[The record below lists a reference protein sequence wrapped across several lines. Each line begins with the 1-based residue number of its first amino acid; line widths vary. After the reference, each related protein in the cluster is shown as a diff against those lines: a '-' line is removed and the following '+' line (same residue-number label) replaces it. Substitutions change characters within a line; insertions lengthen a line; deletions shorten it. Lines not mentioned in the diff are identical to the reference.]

1 MSGGHFNGA
10 QFYLRDIADSID
22 TVIFEWEKSGI
33 LEGFSEPTIAEFRA
47 AVELLRRA
55 EVYAQRIDY
64 LISGDDSEAT
74 FHTRLRKELEDLDQ

>member
-1 MSGGHFNGA
+1 MSGGHFNGS

-22 TVIFEWEKSGI
+22 TYIFEWEKSKSP
-33 LEGFSEPTIAEFRA
+33 EGLAEPTIAEFRA

-74 FHTRLRKELEDLDQ
+74 FHTRLRKELEALDQ

>member
-1 MSGGHFNGA
+1 MSGGHFNGS

-22 TVIFEWEKSGI
+22 TVIYQWETSGSP
-33 LEGFSEPTIAEFRA
+33 EGFAETTIAEFRA

-74 FHTRLRKELEDLDQ
+74 FHTRLRKELEALDQ